1 MDNEFMENRKIKIAA
16 VVGPTASGKSALAT
30 ELAIRYGGE
39 IVSCDSMQ
47 VYRGLDI
54 GTAKSTKAEMRGIPH
69 RMTDVADPRED
80 FSCADYAEMAEKA
93 VKDILSRGKLP
104 IFCGGTGLYLD
115 SFLRGAR
122 DDGAIRDEAVRAE
135 LAEYAVRNGAEA
147 LHEKL
152 REVDPDAADAI
163 HPNNVKRVIRA
174 LEVFRVSGKTKTE
187 LDRLSREKECEYN
200 PLIICLK
207 AENREL
213 LYGRIDRRAEEMMKK
228 GLENEVRDLYARG
241 MLPENS
247 TAAQAIGYKE
257 MIACIKGEITAEEAL
272 DEIKLASRRYAKR
285 QETWFGRRENVDF
298 IAIDDGHQTKTF
310 EEIVN
315 NAVKLFNSFGFCDI
329 LNKM

>member
-1 MDNEFMENRKIKIAA
+1 MENMKIKIAA

-115 SFLRGAR
+115 SFLRGTR

-228 GLENEVRDLYARG
+228 GLENEVRDLYAHG

-285 QETWFGRRENVDF
+285 QETWFGRRKNVDF
-298 IAIDDGHQTKTF
+298 ITIDDGHQTKTF